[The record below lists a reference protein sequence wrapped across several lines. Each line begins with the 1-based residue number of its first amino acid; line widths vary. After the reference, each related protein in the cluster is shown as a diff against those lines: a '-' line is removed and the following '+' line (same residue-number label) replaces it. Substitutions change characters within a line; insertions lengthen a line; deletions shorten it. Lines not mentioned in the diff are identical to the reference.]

1 MEKSQFVTD
10 RDVAK
15 SLGRGHLDVLL
26 DLDHQRV
33 TTAAAVQLLR
43 LSTAKYFGS

>member
-1 MEKSQFVTD
+1 MPGGGEGRNALRLS
-10 RDVAK
+10 A
-15 SLGRGHLDVLL
+15 LGLLL

-43 LSTAKYFGS
+43 LSAAKYFGS

>member
-1 MEKSQFVTD
+1 MSQNFW
-10 RDVAK
+10 
-15 SLGRGHLDVLL
+15 GRGRLDLLL

-33 TTAAAVQLLR
+33 TPGAAAQLLR